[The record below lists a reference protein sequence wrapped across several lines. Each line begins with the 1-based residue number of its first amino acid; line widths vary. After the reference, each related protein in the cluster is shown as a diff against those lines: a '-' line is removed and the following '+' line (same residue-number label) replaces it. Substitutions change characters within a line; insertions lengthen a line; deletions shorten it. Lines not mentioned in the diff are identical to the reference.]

1 MEKQRFRCFVSKVE
15 PVTLGKLCG
24 SLPFRFRRISVKENP
39 QQFSLRVAPYM
50 MGLAAPPGKEGE
62 GYSNSAV
69 QNSLD
74 AGAVAAVAQTADND
88 QRVALPDQCAR
99 MFQGVVHH
107 TESGIF
113 QPACKAATAR
123 SILAV
128 RSENH
133 DIFIWK
139 FKSREVCFIKIM
151 NDRFQT
157 AILSFAAL
165 SRTGK
170 STHHSSPAFLRNDL
184 RGYIRYDTENVL
196 FARHNADVDIFA
208 RNHMPKHLVV

>member
-1 MEKQRFRCFVSKVE
+1 MVG
-15 PVTLGKLCG
+15 L
-24 SLPFRFRRISVKENP
+24 SV
-39 QQFSLRVAPYM
+39 
-50 MGLAAPPGKEGE
+50 PPGKEGE
-62 GYSNSAV
+62 GYPNSAV

-74 AGAVAAVAQTADND
+74 ARAVAGVTQTADND
-88 QRVALPDQCAR
+88 QRVALPDQCTR

-107 TESGIF
+107 TESDIF

-151 NDRFQT
+151 NDRFQN

-184 RGYIRYDTENVL
+184 RGYIRYDTKKAL
-196 FARHNADVDIFA
+196 FARHNAYIDIFA

>member
-1 MEKQRFRCFVSKVE
+1 M
-15 PVTLGKLCG
+15 
-24 SLPFRFRRISVKENP
+24 
-39 QQFSLRVAPYM
+39 
-50 MGLAAPPGKEGE
+50 
-62 GYSNSAV
+62 
-69 QNSLD
+69 
-74 AGAVAAVAQTADND
+74 
-88 QRVALPDQCAR
+88 
-99 MFQGVVHH
+99 
-107 TESGIF
+107 
-113 QPACKAATAR
+113 
-123 SILAV
+123 AV
-128 RSENH
+128 RIENNN
-133 DIFIWK
+133 IFIRK

-151 NDRFQT
+151 NDRFQN